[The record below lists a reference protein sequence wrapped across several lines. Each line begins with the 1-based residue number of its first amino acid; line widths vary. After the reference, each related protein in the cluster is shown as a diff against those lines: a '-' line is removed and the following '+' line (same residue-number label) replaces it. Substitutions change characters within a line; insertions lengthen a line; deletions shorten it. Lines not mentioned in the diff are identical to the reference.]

1 MTLPEILSQV
11 MHTDRYRLQRQ
22 WERLRLASTETTDE
36 PAFQRWLQSVK
47 QSTDQY
53 VKRERRMPVLQYDD
67 MLPITAHRQQL
78 MELLKSRQTIV
89 VCGET
94 GSGKSTQLPKI
105 CLEAGFG
112 RAGMIGHTQPRRL
125 AARAVASRLAE
136 ELGTHIGDLVG
147 HKIRFSDSTGASTL
161 VKVMTDGVLLAE
173 TQGDRFLEQ
182 YDVIIID
189 EAHERSLNID
199 FLLGYLRRL
208 QTRRP
213 ELKLVITSAT
223 IDPQRFADHFTDA
236 LGPAP
241 IVQVSGRTY
250 PVEIR
255 YCPPKEL
262 STNDDQNDLAW
273 QKSIAVAADQ
283 LLEQSRGDILVFLP
297 TERDIRENS
306 KYLRG
311 HFASHRLG
319 GTVEIL
325 PLYARL
331 SQTEQNRIF
340 TAQSG
345 RRIVLATNVAES
357 SLTVPGIGCVID
369 TGLVRLSRYAS
380 RSKVQR
386 LPIEPIS
393 QASANQRSG
402 RCGRLG
408 PGICIR
414 LYEESDFQK
423 RPLFTTPEI
432 RRSDLANVMLQS
444 HVLKLG
450 PLDQFPLLDTPN
462 PEAIRDAQRT
472 LRELGV
478 LDDHQ
483 QLTILGLQLGRL
495 PCDVRVGR
503 MLIEAHQ
510 RQCLSEVI
518 IIAAGLE
525 SNEVRQRPAGLRE
538 QADSAHQQFLDPHSD
553 FLSLIR
559 LWDFY
564 EGLHQELSRSR
575 LQKALQQNFLSHHGL
590 REWSEIVRQLRE
602 LLATAGLK
610 PGHRQIRLSPV
621 PAPTAQ
627 VQVKRGQPGQA
638 DQQPAPALPRPE
650 GYAAIHQS
658 LLAGLLSGIAERG
671 QGHQYKAAG
680 GLAVQM
686 WPGSGLFHRSPKWI
700 MAAEIVETSQRFVR
714 TAAEL
719 DVQWIEHAGQ
729 ELLKHSYSQPHWS
742 EKLGA
747 AMIYEKCTLF
757 GLTIVAGRRVR
768 LAPIDPD
775 MARQMLI
782 ENGLVAGQWNCDLP
796 FYLHNQEIIKDIEE
810 LVKRTRQRQYIVD
823 QYHLMEFYGTR
834 LPIEITDLNSLRGW
848 CLNCAGNQQ
857 EKSLWLKSED
867 LLPPNDSAL
876 QDVSQEFPNTLRIGA
891 TDYPLTY
898 HFEPGHDHD
907 GVTITVPQAALGQ
920 IGAGQ
925 LDWLVPGLL
934 EQKIFAIIKALPKS
948 LRTAF
953 IPAPEVARELSKR
966 LQSTERSASFS
977 TMLAREMSL
986 LSGQSISAGLL
997 SSLEVPDHLRFCV
1010 QVIDDDGSDLT
1021 FGRDLN
1027 ELVQQF
1033 GMQRQ
1038 PDASTTDI
1046 SPSNGS
1052 HQAVARPEDMD
1063 RVPLEMI
1070 VMRGGIP
1077 ITAYRALV
1085 NVAGQV
1091 QVRWADTPAQADR
1104 WSRQGITRLFEI
1116 QHSRS
1121 LRSQLKHLPH
1131 WGQSTMTLSPI
1142 MRTTQLQEHLESL
1155 LARIAFVED
1164 RPVPQTSADFQAR
1177 SAQATQLISLASQ
1190 DVAAWL
1196 SKLATEYQQLRLNLE
1211 KAPRLWNAVTGQV
1224 QQQLDELFG
1233 EDFLQK
1239 TPWEWL
1245 AEYPRYL
1252 KAARM
1257 RLEKLA
1263 VAGIQKDQQIAAHV
1277 LTAWT
1282 AYQKIAQSAQS
1293 VQPDLVDSL
1302 TMVRWSIEELRV
1314 SLFAQQLGTKLSV
1327 SAKRI
1332 DEMLNRL
1339 TNASW

>member
-11 MHTDRYRLQRQ
+11 MHSDRH
-22 WERLRLASTETTDE
+22 RLRSQWQRSSQAWPMDTNDPSY
-36 PAFQRWLQSVK
+36 QRWLQSAQ
-47 QSTDQY
+47 QSANQFSKRQRSVPKLQFDDQ
-53 VKRERRMPVLQYDD
+53 
-67 MLPITAHRQQL
+67 LPITAHRQQL
-78 MELLKSRQTIV
+78 VELLNSRQTIV

-105 CLEAGFG
+105 CLQAGLG

-136 ELGTHIGDLVG
+136 ELGSQIGDLVG
-147 HKIRFSDSTGASTL
+147 YKIRFADSTGASTL

-173 TQGDRFLEQ
+173 TQSDRFLEQ

-208 QTRRP
+208 QSRRP

-223 IDPQRFADHFTDA
+223 IDPQRFSDHFADA

-241 IVQVSGRTY
+241 IVHVSGRTY

-255 YCPPKEL
+255 YSPPKEL

-273 QKSIAVAADQ
+273 QKSIAAAADQ
-283 LLEQSRGDILVFLP
+283 LLVQTQGDILVFLP

-311 HFASHRLG
+311 HFAAHRLG
-319 GTVEIL
+319 DSVEIL

-331 SQTEQNRIF
+331 SQAEQNRIF
-340 TAQSG
+340 TTHSG

-357 SLTVPGIGCVID
+357 SLTVPGIGSVID

-408 PGICIR
+408 PGVCIR
-414 LYEESDFQK
+414 LFEESDFQG

-432 RRSDLANVMLQS
+432 RRSDLANVLLQS
-444 HVLKLG
+444 YVLKLG

-483 QLTILGLQLGRL
+483 LLTTLGQQLGRL

-510 RQCLSEVI
+510 RQCLNEVI

-525 SNEVRQRPAGLRE
+525 SNEVRQRPAGLRD

-564 EGLHQELSRSR
+564 EDLHQKLSRSR
-575 LQKALQQNFLSHHGL
+575 LQKALQQNFLSHHGF
-590 REWSEIVRQLRE
+590 REWSDIVRQLRD
-602 LLATAGLK
+602 LLAAAGLK
-610 PGHRQIRLSPV
+610 PGRRQLQLSPV
-621 PAPTAQ
+621 PINATQ
-627 VQVKRGQPGQA
+627 THSNRGQPRQPSE
-638 DQQPAPALPRPE
+638 QPAQSIPRPE

-686 WPGSGLFHRSPKWI
+686 WPGSGLFRRSPKWI
-700 MAAEIVETSQRFVR
+700 VAAETVETSQRFVR
-714 TAAEL
+714 TVAEL

-742 EKLGA
+742 EKSGA
-747 AMIYEKCTLF
+747 ALIYEKCTLF

-768 LAPIDPD
+768 LAPIDPEL
-775 MARQMLI
+775 ARQMLI
-782 ENGLVAGQWNCDLP
+782 EHGLVAGQWNCDLP
-796 FYLHNQEIIKDIEE
+796 FYRHNHEIIKDIEE
-810 LVKRTRQRQYIVD
+810 LVKRTRQRQFIVD
-823 QYHLMEFYGTR
+823 HYHLMEFYGNR
-834 LPIEITDLNSLRGW
+834 LPTEISDLSSLRNW
-848 CLNCAGNQQ
+848 SMTHAGSQQ
-857 EKSLWLKSED
+857 EQSLWLKAED
-867 LLPPNDSAL
+867 LLSSNDQSHL
-876 QDVSQEFPNTLRIGA
+876 DVSQNFPNTLRIGA

-898 HFEPGHDHD
+898 HFEPGHDQD

-920 IGAGQ
+920 VGDGQ

-934 EQKIFAIIKALPKS
+934 EQKIVAMIKALPKS
-948 LRTAF
+948 LRTALV
-953 IPAPEVARELSKR
+953 PAPDVAQKLAQR
-966 LQSTERSASFS
+966 LKAAAPSTSFLV
-977 TMLAREMSL
+977 TLAREMSQ
-986 LSGQSISAGLL
+986 LSGESISAGLL
-997 SSLEVPDHLRFCV
+997 SSLKVQDHLRFCI
-1010 QVIDDDGSDLT
+1010 QVIDDHGSHLAS
-1021 FGRDLN
+1021 GRDLHS
-1027 ELVQQF
+1027 LIQQF
-1033 GMQRQ
+1033 GTQRL
-1038 PDASTTDI
+1038 PDSAATDTN
-1046 SPSNGS
+1046 PSKENPQS
-1052 HQAVARPEDMD
+1052 IARPEDID
-1063 RVPLEMI
+1063 QVPVEMTI
-1070 VMRGGIP
+1070 NRGGIP
-1077 ITAYRALV
+1077 VTAYRALV
-1085 NVAGQV
+1085 DAGGQV
-1091 QVRWADTPAQADR
+1091 QVHWADTPVQADQ
-1104 WSRQGITRLFEI
+1104 WSRTGVTRLFAI

-1121 LRSQLKHLPH
+1121 LRSQLKNLPH
-1131 WGQSTMTLSPI
+1131 RGQSMMSLGPV
-1142 MRTTQLQEHLESL
+1142 MPTTEWQEQLELL

-1164 RPVPQTSADFQAR
+1164 QALPRSWIDFQAR
-1177 SAQATQLISLASQ
+1177 GAQATALISMATQ

-1196 SKLATEYQQLRLNLE
+1196 NQLATEYQQLRLCME
-1211 KAPRLWNAVTGQV
+1211 KATKLWSAATGQV
-1224 QQQLDELFG
+1224 QQQLDELFAEG
-1233 EDFLQK
+1233 FLPQ
-1239 TPWEWL
+1239 TPWKWL
-1245 AEYPRYL
+1245 AEYPRYI

-1257 RLEKLA
+1257 RLEKL
-1263 VAGIQKDQQIAAHV
+1263 VGGGLPKDQQIAAPLV
-1277 LTAWT
+1277 AAWT
-1282 AYQKIAQSAQS
+1282 AYQQVLKSPQATL
-1293 VQPDLVDSL
+1293 PDQAESL
-1302 TMVRWSIEELRV
+1302 QMVRWAIEELRV
-1314 SLFAQQLGTKLSV
+1314 SLFAQQLGTKITV
-1327 SAKRI
+1327 SAKRV
-1332 DEMLNRL
+1332 DEMLAKLR
-1339 TNASW
+1339 